1 MELMIFPFLILV
13 IAAAALS
20 VFLHF
25 VPLGLWI
32 SALAAGVNI
41 SLFNLVG
48 MRIRRVEPRM
58 IVLPLIKGTKAGLD
72 LNVNQLEAI
81 TWPAATWIMWWMP

>member
-58 IVLPLIKGTKAGLD
+58 IVLPLIKGKRK
-72 LNVNQLEAI
+72 I
-81 TWPAATWIMWWMP
+81 K

>member
-32 SALAAGVNI
+32 SALAAGVI
-41 SLFNLVG
+41 FPSS
-48 MRIRRVEPRM
+48 I
-58 IVLPLIKGTKAGLD
+58 
-72 LNVNQLEAI
+72 
-81 TWPAATWIMWWMP
+81 W